1 MLVEKKKM
9 LEIHTNI
16 FQAAFESVSARHVPS
31 FSMLEQKLIDGS
43 HADKHELLQLL
54 ADPATGSLADKMRLL
69 MIYYLT
75 SGASGAEIAEFE
87 AAYEQFAAST
97 SGGSDAFA
105 SAWKFIKKHTAFQK
119 HASVGGALAADAA
132 APPLQATVNISKFK
146 GLAQGF
152 LAQAAASVKNFLPEN
167 KKLHITR
174 VADAIC
180 ELRPNTED
188 ETFLYL
194 DPKITTAPGGD
205 VPRQRTPFRDVL
217 VFMIGGGNYNEYQNL
232 MAYAQSQP
240 PQAPRT
246 VSYGCTELLS
256 PEEFLQQLNAIH
268 T

>member
-1 MLVEKKKM
+1 MNGTKDLVAAVDTLPMLVEKKKM

-43 HADKHELLQLL
+43 HADKNELLQLL
-54 ADPATGSLADKMRLL
+54 SNPETGSLADKMRLL

-75 SGASGAEIAEFE
+75 SGATGAEIAEFE
-87 AAYEQFAAST
+87 SAYQQFAST
-97 SGGSDAFA
+97 QEQQGDAFA
-105 SAWKFIKKHTAFQK
+105 HAWTFIKKHTAFQK
-119 HASVGGALAADAA
+119 HASVGGSLHSESTPPVSSAA
-132 APPLQATVNISKFK
+132 ASVNMSKFK

-194 DPKITTAPGGD
+194 DPK
-205 VPRQRTPFRDVL
+205 VRECV
-217 VFMIGGGNYNEYQNL
+217 V
-232 MAYAQSQP
+232 
-240 PQAPRT
+240 
-246 VSYGCTELLS
+246 
-256 PEEFLQQLNAIH
+256 
-268 T
+268 